1 MGTTAGFF
9 SLDWSRNH
17 LGGLSNCSWRCHFR
31 RRSPGGIFCPQT
43 LEMFWPILQQPTE
56 IWTNGC
62 YGWIQQVKRSR
73 NNFERSS
80 DYSWQLVY
88 KGKSDWPSND
98 QAKKMHFL
106 WQQIMYCIGNWLTLI
121 KHIKVEF
128 YKLKLV
134 NLSLSF
140 MFWLCFHFRRSERLV
155 AHTVNLV
162 PNDQRKSRISSDN
175 KSCMV
180 LAIDSRLESIAL

>member
-1 MGTTAGFF
+1 
-9 SLDWSRNH
+9 
-17 LGGLSNCSWRCHFR
+17 
-31 RRSPGGIFCPQT
+31 
-43 LEMFWPILQQPTE
+43 
-56 IWTNGC
+56 
-62 YGWIQQVKRSR
+62 
-73 NNFERSS
+73 
-80 DYSWQLVY
+80 
-88 KGKSDWPSND
+88 
-98 QAKKMHFL
+98 MHFL

-162 PNDQRKSRISSDN
+162 PTIREKVAFPMTINHVWYWQ
-175 KSCMV
+175 
-180 LAIDSRLESIAL
+180 LTHA